1 VFDKTNCQKFGAVAA
16 VVQGIATAVAPQL
29 SARLG
34 SKLLEQN
41 YENAGGL
48 EPRPRYLRQI
58 RALGVGMA
66 AAGVAGLLLEA
77 AADDE
82 ENE

>member
-1 VFDKTNCQKFGAVAA
+1 VFDRTNCQKFGAVAA

-34 SKLLEQN
+34 SKLLEKN

-58 RALGVGMA
+58 RALGVGMV

>member
-1 VFDKTNCQKFGAVAA
+1 MFDKTNCQKFGAVAA

>member
-1 VFDKTNCQKFGAVAA
+1 MFDRTNCQKFGAVAA
-16 VVQGIATAVAPQL
+16 VAQGLVTAVAPGL

-34 SKLLEQN
+34 SKLVGKN
-41 YENAGGL
+41 YENADEL
-48 EPRPRYLRQI
+48 EPTPGYLRQI

-66 AAGVAGLLLEA
+66 AAGAAGLLLEA

-82 ENE
+82 ADE

>member
-77 AADDE
+77 ATEDE